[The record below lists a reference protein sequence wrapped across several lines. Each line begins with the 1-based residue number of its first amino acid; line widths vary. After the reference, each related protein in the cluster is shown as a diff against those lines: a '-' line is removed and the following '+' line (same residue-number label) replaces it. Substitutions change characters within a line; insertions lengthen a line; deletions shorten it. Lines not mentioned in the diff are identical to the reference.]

1 MSHVEYEYDKV
12 IPCYFA
18 VSNYCNIRCSYC
30 YVPELHKSQ
39 KDELD
44 SVALDRAKK
53 MVQKAKDE
61 KFAFSRVVLHGAEP
75 TTLSPETFGKV
86 IRILS
91 EASIDGQVSVQ
102 TNGVGLTKRYLTAMG
117 DLRDTLI
124 IGVTLD
130 LPKQAHDEHRQGT
143 FDKVLK
149 NLQIV
154 KRFGY
159 RRKILVGVSSETV
172 NHLEDVG
179 RTIGWI
185 HENMPDCRIAMKHI
199 KGEGGMDEGQKLHW
213 ADFLLKYNLYDY
225 DHTFWGNLCQVKGND
240 CFWFE
245 FMMDGGVVSCN
256 KVFGQDHVFANWLE
270 ESMEEVIRKRKTV
283 YQDYLVAPECVE
295 CEWKSVCNSSC
306 PVDRDERGLALDCAI
321 RKKVLSKLKEEGKD
335 PFKVVQSTPV
345 HFRQKEF
352 MKWKK
357 YGLRMGWVQPR

>member
-143 FDKVLK
+143 
-149 NLQIV
+149 
-154 KRFGY
+154 G
-159 RRKILVGVSSETV
+159 
-172 NHLEDVG
+172 
-179 RTIGWI
+179 
-185 HENMPDCRIAMKHI
+185 
-199 KGEGGMDEGQKLHW
+199 
-213 ADFLLKYNLYDY
+213 
-225 DHTFWGNLCQVKGND
+225 
-240 CFWFE
+240 
-245 FMMDGGVVSCN
+245 
-256 KVFGQDHVFANWLE
+256 
-270 ESMEEVIRKRKTV
+270 
-283 YQDYLVAPECVE
+283 
-295 CEWKSVCNSSC
+295 
-306 PVDRDERGLALDCAI
+306 
-321 RKKVLSKLKEEGKD
+321 
-335 PFKVVQSTPV
+335 
-345 HFRQKEF
+345 
-352 MKWKK
+352 
-357 YGLRMGWVQPR
+357 